1 VIIFG
6 PAAKIGSWRTVSH
19 IERRD
24 VFQIGRQADV
34 TRIEGKTRDGI
45 LEIERTWFLLSPDA
59 TSAEKVE
66 HQLTSGERVHFGFD
80 ADIMGM
86 ICNSGDHLNTI
97 NVPMRT
103 IMQLCVKAGFELAP
117 WSKPREKQQ
126 DYEIV
131 SKSSTNSSSTPGS
144 CT

>member
-1 VIIFG
+1 MGMDYATVSVAG
-6 PAAKIGSWRTVSH
+6 RRLDGRAAKIPAPSAAH
-19 IERRD
+19 
-24 VFQIGRQADV
+24 QCCL
-34 TRIEGKTRDGI
+34 K
-45 LEIERTWFLLSPDA
+45 RTWFLLSPDA